1 MHPPSVIKI
10 IGILLMIFSLLGN
23 LPPLLV
29 SLLYRD
35 GMANVFLLACLL
47 IFSSGLLLWAL
58 TARRNQELTNRDGFL
73 VVTLFWAVLGSAG
86 CLPFWLTDAISLSF
100 TDAVF
105 ESVSGL
111 TTTGATVISGLDQ
124 LPKSLLFYRQLLQW
138 MGGMGIIVL
147 ALALLPMLGIGGMQL
162 YRAESPGPIK
172 DSKLVPRLAE
182 TAKSLWYIYLS
193 LTAACA
199 LAYWIVGMDLFDAVS
214 HSFSTIAIGGFS
226 THDASLGYFRNP
238 WVEGVAVV
246 FMFIAGINF
255 ALHFMTWSR
264 KKETT
269 VRHYFLDPEFQFYG
283 FVLLTVSIATVS
295 VLYLSGTYGSL
306 NESLIK
312 GIFQVVS
319 IATTTGFT
327 TADFNSWPLFLPY
340 MLLYA
345 AIIGAC
351 AGSTGGGMKAIR
363 ILLIFKQGIRE
374 VQRLIHPR
382 AVIPIKLG
390 RKVMPD
396 RVVDSVWGFFA
407 VYVMAFMVMLL
418 ALLATGL
425 DIITAFSAVGA
436 CINNLGPGL
445 AGVSQNY
452 AEINLMAKWILCL
465 AMLMGRLEVF
475 TLLVLIT
482 PMFWKH

>member
-1 MHPPSVIKI
+1 MHIAIVVKV

-23 LPPLLV
+23 LPPVIV
-29 SLLYRD
+29 SFLYGD
-35 GMANVFLLACLL
+35 GVAPAFLISSL
-47 IFSSGLLLWAL
+47 IIFTTGFFLWTV
-58 TARRNQELTNRDGFL
+58 TARQKKELSNRDGFL
-73 VVTLFWAVLGSAG
+73 VVTLFWAVLGTAG
-86 CLPFWLTDAISLSF
+86 CLPFLISTDIDLSL

-105 ESVSGL
+105 ESISAL
-111 TTTGATVISGLDQ
+111 TTTGATVISGLDD
-124 LPKSLLFYRQLLQW
+124 LPKSILFYRQLLQW

-172 DSKLVPRLAE
+172 DNKLVPRLAE

-193 LTAACA
+193 LTVACA
-199 LAYWIVGMDLFDAVS
+199 LAYWAVGMDAFDAIS

-226 THDASLGYFRNP
+226 THDASLGYFENP
-238 WVEGVAVV
+238 MIELVAVL
-246 FMFIAGINF
+246 FMFIAGVNF
-255 ALHFMTWSR
+255 ALHFITWN
-264 KKETT
+264 KKQHTGI
-269 VRHYFLDPEFQFYG
+269 RHYFQDSEFLFYG
-283 FVLLTVSIATVS
+283 FILLSVSIVTILI
-295 VLYLSGTYGSL
+295 LYFSGVYSNAGDAFV
-306 NESLIK
+306 K
-312 GIFQVVS
+312 GLFQVVS
-319 IATTTGFT
+319 FATTTGFT

-340 MLLYA
+340 VLLYA

-351 AGSTGGGMKAIR
+351 AGSTGGGMKVIR

-390 RKVMPD
+390 KKVMSD
-396 RVVDSVWGFFA
+396 RVIESVWGFFA

-436 CINNLGPGL
+436 SINNLGPGL
-445 AGVSQNY
+445 ASVAQNY
-452 AEINLMAKWILCL
+452 AALPGTAKWILCF
-465 AMLMGRLEVF
+465 AMLLGRLEVF
-475 TLLVLIT
+475 TLLVLFT
-482 PMFWKH
+482 PMFWKR